1 VQALVQPVHDQ
12 DDRARLL
19 IVEAPKGVVEPS
31 FAACR
36 WASDKAS
43 SGFSGSSM
51 TIRSPPRRVSRPP
64 TEVATR
70 EPCPSSRIRQ
80 RPMVRREAGREEPA
94 APVRWRRP
102 AAIARQLVGEILA
115 PGRRPR
121 PAVAPRVTPG
131 AGYPRTSPGV
141 NPGVMQRI
149 CAPGSC
155 QDSRPEGRPRQ
166 RTTSGGAAAC

>member
-1 VQALVQPVHDQ
+1 VQPVHDQ

-19 IVEAPKGVVEPS
+19 VVEAPKGVVEPS

-102 AAIARQLVGEILA
+102 AGNRATACRRDPGPRA
-115 PGRRPR
+115 TPTTGRR
-121 PAVAPRVTPG
+121 PRVTPG